1 MDTEAQ
7 GRLMRK
13 RLPSYVSWIGADYVE
28 VEGRTNADAEKLKH
42 QGFILAGPGRHR
54 GTTEKKASGE
64 AEKARALQS
73 LADLGLPFS
82 AGRDWW
88 PIAVAE
94 ELRDR
99 GLLKGPLKM
108 IGWSGPGQWQVKEV

>member
-1 MDTEAQ
+1 
-7 GRLMRK
+7 MRK

-28 VEGRTNADAEKLKH
+28 VEARTNADAEKLKGL
-42 QGFILAGPGRHR
+42 GFALSGRGRQR
-54 GTTEKKASGE
+54 GTMQKKASGE
-64 AEKARALQS
+64 AEKARALQA
-73 LADLGLPFS
+73 LAELGLPFS
-82 AGRDWW
+82 AGRDWC

-108 IGWSGPGQWQVKEV
+108 IGWSAPGQWQVKQV

>member
-1 MDTEAQ
+1 
-7 GRLMRK
+7 MRK

-28 VEGRTNADAEKLKH
+28 VEARTNADAEKFKH
-42 QGFILAGPGRHR
+42 LGFVFAGRGRQR
-54 GTTEKKASGE
+54 GTMQKEASGE
-64 AEKARALQS
+64 AEKARTLQM

-82 AGRDWW
+82 AGRDWC

-108 IGWSGPGQWQVKEV
+108 IGWFGPGQWQVKEV